1 MMMKVKDIMTS
12 DPVYC
17 TPDTNLE
24 IVAKLMLEHD
34 CGEIPIVDNEV
45 DLKPIGVITDR
56 DIVCRTVA
64 RGKNPL
70 KILAK
75 DSMTKPCVTITP
87 ETTIEECCRI
97 LEKKQIRR
105 VPVVD
110 EKGCCCGIISQADI
124 ATHHLRDQIAEVLE
138 EVSQR
143 R

>member
-1 MMMKVKDIMTS
+1 MMKVKDIMTS

-24 IVAKLMLEHD
+24 IVAKLMFEHD

-56 DIVCRTVA
+56 DIVCRTLA
-64 RGKNPL
+64 QGKNPL
-70 KILAK
+70 KISVK
-75 DSMTKPCVTITP
+75 NSMSKPCVTITP
-87 ETTIEECCRI
+87 DATIEECCRI
-97 LEKKQIRR
+97 LEEKQIRR
-105 VPVVD
+105 IPVVD

-124 ATHHLRDQIAEVLE
+124 AKHHLKDQIAEILE

-143 R
+143 K